1 MRGRVLH
8 GLSGCA
14 KFRLLSARF
23 KESFPRDEPY
33 VLELSAPHFLPAAAA
48 FSGLEGSD
56 PRQFPLESEGLDR
69 TLQKEHEMTGKEIDG
84 SHEMPHCSPAA
95 GTCPRVD
102 EYEALL
108 ATARQ
113 HFDQHPSVAALFRDR
128 LEPDTLEAFLIY
140 FSALGVG
147 MTEPVD
153 GWIRRAGR
161 RCGELGL
168 SKLGNA
174 LEAHAHQEAG
184 HHLLMQADANRL
196 VDRWNASRQPSLS
209 ATALFALAP
218 TKGVTAYRSLHEDVI
233 AGPAPYGQLAIE
245 YEIEMLSVAYGPR
258 LIERCTRLL
267 GPGILEALSFLSDH
281 VALDVGHTHFNRL
294 QLSSLLDEN
303 PSYLSNLVS
312 AGSAAL
318 EAYAMFFDDCL
329 GLGRQTLLP

>member
-1 MRGRVLH
+1 
-8 GLSGCA
+8 
-14 KFRLLSARF
+14 
-23 KESFPRDEPY
+23 
-33 VLELSAPHFLPAAAA
+33 
-48 FSGLEGSD
+48 
-56 PRQFPLESEGLDR
+56 
-69 TLQKEHEMTGKEIDG
+69 
-84 SHEMPHCSPAA
+84 
-95 GTCPRVD
+95 
-102 EYEALL
+102 
-108 ATARQ
+108 
-113 HFDQHPSVAALFRDR
+113 
-128 LEPDTLEAFLIY
+128 
-140 FSALGVG
+140 
-147 MTEPVD
+147 
-153 GWIRRAGR
+153 
-161 RCGELGL
+161 
-168 SKLGNA
+168 
-174 LEAHAHQEAG
+174 
-184 HHLLMQADANRL
+184 MQADANRL